1 MHVGEVGSTVPSK
14 YSIINQIN
22 SCWIQRRICEIREYK
37 FPNVGFRGSNR
48 NKVEI
53 TNNN

>member
-14 YSIINQIN
+14 HYVNNENN
-22 SCWIQRRICEIREYK
+22 SCGIQRRICEIREYK
-37 FPNVGFRGSNR
+37 FPDVGFGRSNR

-53 TNNN
+53 TNKI